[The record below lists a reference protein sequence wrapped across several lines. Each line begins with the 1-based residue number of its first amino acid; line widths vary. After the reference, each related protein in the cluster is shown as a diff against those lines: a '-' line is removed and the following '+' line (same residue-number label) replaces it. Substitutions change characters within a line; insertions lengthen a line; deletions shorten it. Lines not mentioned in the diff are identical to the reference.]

1 MSPFRNEAAY
11 TQTLGREFN
20 MLVAENAM
28 KFDAMHPA
36 QNTYNFTDADALVA
50 YAEANDMVVRG
61 HTLVWH
67 SQIPGW
73 LTGGN
78 FTRDQ
83 VIAIMRDHIMT
94 VVGRYRGR
102 ILAWDV
108 VNEAVSDNNG
118 QMRTDSSGIRGSAQ
132 NISRW
137 RSSSRARPTRTRF
150 SITTTIRPRG
160 RGSPTR
166 SSTSSAA

>member
-1 MSPFRNEAAY
+1 
-11 TQTLGREFN
+11 
-20 MLVAENAM
+20 ENAM
-28 KFDAMHPA
+28 KFDAIHPA
-36 QNTYNFTDADALVA
+36 QSTYNFTDADALVA
-50 YAEANDMVVRG
+50 FAEANNMAVRG

-102 ILAWDV
+102 IAASDV
-108 VNEAVSDNNG
+108 VNKAGCGNNRPL
-118 QMRTDSSGIRGSAQ
+118 RTHIF
-132 NISRW
+132 
-137 RSSSRARPTRTRF
+137 F
-150 SITTTIRPRG
+150 S
-160 RGSPTR
+160 
-166 SSTSSAA
+166 